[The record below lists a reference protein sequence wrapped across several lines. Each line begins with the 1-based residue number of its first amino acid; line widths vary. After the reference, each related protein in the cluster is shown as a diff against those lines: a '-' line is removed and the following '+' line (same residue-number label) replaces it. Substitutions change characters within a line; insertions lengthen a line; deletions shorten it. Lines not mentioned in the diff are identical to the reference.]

1 MEFLSYLITGI
12 SLGSIYAII
21 ALGYTMVYGIAKML
35 NFAHGDVIMV
45 GAYVSFYVTMFA
57 GSNLLGE
64 DPSAL
69 TTGAVALV
77 SVLLA
82 MVVCTVLGV
91 VIEGLA
97 YRPLRQAGSLAVLIT
112 AIGVSYFLQ
121 NAAQLLFGAN
131 PKNFTPVV
139 SGQLTLFDGQLRIS
153 YVALLTITACVV
165 IMLGLTAFT
174 GKSKM
179 GKAMRA
185 CSEDRGAAQLM
196 GINVNATISMTFAIG
211 SALAAIAGVLLCSYS
226 PVLQPTTGS
235 MPGIKAFTAAVFG
248 GIGSIPGAFLGGLLL
263 GVIEAMA
270 QAYIST
276 QLSNTILFAVLI
288 VVLLVKPSGLL
299 GKYVPEKVWGGGM
312 KGYFKNMKTITKVDF
327 ATYLGVILAFIV
339 VSVCQAQG
347 LVNRSLGGMLVPICC
362 YVCMSISLNLTV
374 GILGE
379 LSLGHAGFMS
389 VGAFS
394 GIIAAMSLQSAVPND
409 LVRMIVALVVGAFFA
424 AIVGFIVGI
433 PVLRL
438 RGDYLAIVTLA
449 FGEIIK
455 DLINCLLV
463 GWDENGLHIALNV
476 DGTKSMSSL
485 GLSEN
490 GIEIIKGAQGATGNA
505 RIATFAMGFA
515 LVMITL
521 VVVLNLVRS
530 RTGRAIMA
538 IRDNR
543 IAAESV
549 GINVTK
555 YKLIAF
561 VTSASLAGAAGALF
575 GLNYSNV
582 TAVQFDFNTS
592 ILVLVYVVLGG
603 LGNIWGSIVATVVL
617 YVLPEALRQFSD
629 YRMLV
634 YAIVLILVMLATNN
648 PQVRTL
654 ISRIIP
660 RRKGAALDE

>member
-1 MEFLSYLITGI
+1 
-12 SLGSIYAII
+12 
-21 ALGYTMVYGIAKML
+21 
-35 NFAHGDVIMV
+35 
-45 GAYVSFYVTMFA
+45 
-57 GSNLLGE
+57 
-64 DPSAL
+64 
-69 TTGAVALV
+69 
-77 SVLLA
+77 
-82 MVVCTVLGV
+82 
-91 VIEGLA
+91 
-97 YRPLRQAGSLAVLIT
+97 
-112 AIGVSYFLQ
+112 
-121 NAAQLLFGAN
+121 
-131 PKNFTPVV
+131 
-139 SGQLTLFDGQLRIS
+139 
-153 YVALLTITACVV
+153 
-165 IMLGLTAFT
+165 
-174 GKSKM
+174 
-179 GKAMRA
+179 
-185 CSEDRGAAQLM
+185 
-196 GINVNATISMTFAIG
+196 
-211 SALAAIAGVLLCSYS
+211 
-226 PVLQPTTGS
+226 
-235 MPGIKAFTAAVFG
+235 
-248 GIGSIPGAFLGGLLL
+248 
-263 GVIEAMA
+263 
-270 QAYIST
+270 
-276 QLSNTILFAVLI
+276 
-288 VVLLVKPSGLL
+288 
-299 GKYVPEKVWGGGM
+299 M

-379 LSLGHAGFMS
+379 LSL
-389 VGAFS
+389 GAFS

>member
-1 MEFLSYLITGI
+1 M
-12 SLGSIYAII
+12 
-21 ALGYTMVYGIAKML
+21 
-35 NFAHGDVIMV
+35 
-45 GAYVSFYVTMFA
+45 
-57 GSNLLGE
+57 
-64 DPSAL
+64 
-69 TTGAVALV
+69 
-77 SVLLA
+77 
-82 MVVCTVLGV
+82 
-91 VIEGLA
+91 
-97 YRPLRQAGSLAVLIT
+97 
-112 AIGVSYFLQ
+112 
-121 NAAQLLFGAN
+121 
-131 PKNFTPVV
+131 
-139 SGQLTLFDGQLRIS
+139 
-153 YVALLTITACVV
+153 
-165 IMLGLTAFT
+165 
-174 GKSKM
+174 
-179 GKAMRA
+179 
-185 CSEDRGAAQLM
+185 
-196 GINVNATISMTFAIG
+196 
-211 SALAAIAGVLLCSYS
+211 
-226 PVLQPTTGS
+226 
-235 MPGIKAFTAAVFG
+235 
-248 GIGSIPGAFLGGLLL
+248 
-263 GVIEAMA
+263 
-270 QAYIST
+270 
-276 QLSNTILFAVLI
+276 
-288 VVLLVKPSGLL
+288 
-299 GKYVPEKVWGGGM
+299 
-312 KGYFKNMKTITKVDF
+312 
-327 ATYLGVILAFIV
+327 ILAF
-339 VSVCQAQG
+339 
-347 LVNRSLGGMLVPICC
+347 
-362 YVCMSISLNLTV
+362 
-374 GILGE
+374 
-379 LSLGHAGFMS
+379 
-389 VGAFS
+389 
-394 GIIAAMSLQSAVPND
+394 
-409 LVRMIVALVVGAFFA
+409 VVGGAMAGIFGV
-424 AIVGFIVGI
+424 IVGV

-438 RGDYLAIVTLA
+438 SGDYLAIVTLA

-455 DLINCLLV
+455 NLINVMYV
-463 GWDENGLHIALNV
+463 GV
-476 DGTKSMSSL
+476 DQHGFHFSIKDTTSL
-485 GLSEN
+485 GMDDT
-490 GIEIIKGAQGATGNA
+490 GVVIIKGAQGATGNA

>member
-1 MEFLSYLITGI
+1 MKQRKISKTNVVNFSTYLGMVIFFLVMT
-12 SLGSIYAII
+12 
-21 ALGYTMVYGIAKML
+21 AL
-35 NFAHGDVIMV
+35 
-45 GAYVSFYVTMFA
+45 
-57 GSNLLGE
+57 
-64 DPSAL
+64 
-69 TTGAVALV
+69 
-77 SVLLA
+77 
-82 MVVCTVLGV
+82 
-91 VIEGLA
+91 
-97 YRPLRQAGSLAVLIT
+97 
-112 AIGVSYFLQ
+112 
-121 NAAQLLFGAN
+121 
-131 PKNFTPVV
+131 
-139 SGQLTLFDGQLRIS
+139 
-153 YVALLTITACVV
+153 
-165 IMLGLTAFT
+165 
-174 GKSKM
+174 SK
-179 GKAMRA
+179 
-185 CSEDRGAAQLM
+185 
-196 GINVNATISMTFAIG
+196 
-211 SALAAIAGVLLCSYS
+211 AGVL
-226 PVLQPTTGS
+226 
-235 MPGIKAFTAAVFG
+235 
-248 GIGSIPGAFLGGLLL
+248 
-263 GVIEAMA
+263 
-270 QAYIST
+270 
-276 QLSNTILFAVLI
+276 
-288 VVLLVKPSGLL
+288 
-299 GKYVPEKVWGGGM
+299 
-312 KGYFKNMKTITKVDF
+312 
-327 ATYLGVILAFIV
+327 
-339 VSVCQAQG
+339 
-347 LVNRSLGGMLVPICC
+347 NRSMTGLLVPICC
-362 YVCMSISLNLTV
+362 YMSMAVSLNLTV

-389 VGAFS
+389 VGAFA
-394 GIIAAMSLQSAVPND
+394 GVIASQSLLDVVPSAG
-409 LVRMIVALVVGAFFA
+409 LRLAIAMIVGALFA
-424 AIVGFIVGI
+424 TIAGFIVGA

-438 RGDYLAIVTLA
+438 QGDYLAIVTLA